1 MTSGYK
7 FFTIPPDLRFQ
18 RTGLTASA
26 KKMVP
31 AADVTMLKQETSM
44 NRSAYCQKKVWHLIF
59 IYIYIHIYIYYNRI
73 IYSYIYIIIWISII
87 SAGSLSK
94 TLDVTIL
101 GSMRQQRNFLV
112 LPIAFT
118 CEAMNALAYV
128 YMFVIHVSTVAF
140 RFGPNCLS
148 MHIWY
153 ALWVCFL
160 ETATVTYYL
169 QSILGNQRWYRPQ
182 PQPTDLYIENKSTIW
197 MLIQMIGYD
206 STHIWYV
213 ELCRYIW
220 KPEPQ

>member
-1 MTSGYK
+1 M
-7 FFTIPPDLRFQ
+7 FFKILAKRF
-18 RTGLTASA
+18 TVSLGKPGICSMA
-26 KKMVP
+26 KKSYDIRVQVFHHTP
-31 AADVTMLKQETSM
+31 WPPFSTHRPHRQRKEKWCRLLTWQCWNKKHQWTDRHIA
-44 NRSAYCQKKVWHLIF
+44 KKVWHLIF
-59 IYIYIHIYIYYNRI
+59 IYIFIYIYIYYNRI
-73 IYSYIYIIIWISII
+73 IYSYIYIYIYIIIWISII

-153 ALWVCFL
+153 ALWVCF
-160 ETATVTYYL
+160 
-169 QSILGNQRWYRPQ
+169 
-182 PQPTDLYIENKSTIW
+182 
-197 MLIQMIGYD
+197 
-206 STHIWYV
+206 
-213 ELCRYIW
+213 
-220 KPEPQ
+220 